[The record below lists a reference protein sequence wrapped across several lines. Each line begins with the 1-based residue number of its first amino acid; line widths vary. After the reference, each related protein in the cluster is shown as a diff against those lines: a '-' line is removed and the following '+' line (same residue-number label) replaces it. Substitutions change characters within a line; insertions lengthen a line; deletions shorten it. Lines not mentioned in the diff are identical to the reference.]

1 MGVPPLERS
10 REWGRVPFLLTLPLG
25 LAALWLR
32 LRLEETPAF
41 RRETET
47 GLPPASPS
55 VLEVASTV
63 ALGAARIMGWAAAGY
78 TFLVVLPSYLQ
89 STLDATFQQALIA
102 TVLANLGFAITIVP
116 AGLLSD
122 RVGRRAV
129 MLTGALLVA
138 LLSLPL
144 LNLLQAS
151 GTSNVTK
158 AAAVFAAGAVVG
170 LMAGPGPAM
179 LSELFPTNVRCTG
192 LGLAYALS
200 NAVFSGC
207 AGLIITETVKRTGNA
222 GIPGYYAA
230 ATCAVSALALAK
242 GPGRKAG

>member
-1 MGVPPLERS
+1 
-10 REWGRVPFLLTLPLG
+10 
-25 LAALWLR
+25 
-32 LRLEETPAF
+32 
-41 RRETET
+41 
-47 GLPPASPS
+47 
-55 VLEVASTV
+55 
-63 ALGAARIMGWAAAGY
+63 
-78 TFLVVLPSYLQ
+78 
-89 STLDATFQQALIA
+89 
-102 TVLANLGFAITIVP
+102 
-116 AGLLSD
+116 
-122 RVGRRAV
+122 

-158 AAAVFAAGAVVG
+158 GAAVFAAGAAVG

-179 LSELFPTNVRCTG
+179 LSELFPANVRCTG